1 MQRSVP
7 RGRLALPRN
16 TCEISTQEAVMIHR
30 LRIAFTAVA
39 MISASAPAAD
49 FRFDTVHTQLEFC
62 VSHMGYS
69 HSCGHAPVKSGF
81 FHFDADDW
89 SNARVDATIDVAAL
103 DMGNA
108 AWSDKVRSTFLD
120 AAHYPT
126 AHFVGKRVDKGDPN
140 SGIVVHGELTLR
152 DRTRPV
158 DLHVTF
164 NRAGMDGYTLHYV
177 AGFSATATFKR
188 SAFGV
193 DRDLPDVGDEVN
205 VRIEVE
211 GLRDKDAPV
220 QSGKDDKEP

>member
-1 MQRSVP
+1 
-7 RGRLALPRN
+7 
-16 TCEISTQEAVMIHR
+16 MIHP
-30 LRIAFTAVA
+30 LRIACAAVA
-39 MISASAPAAD
+39 LISANASAAD

-69 HSCGHAPVKSGF
+69 HSCGRAPVKSGF
-81 FHFDADDW
+81 FHFDANDW
-89 SNARVDATIDVAAL
+89 SSARVDATIDVAAL

-108 AWSDKVRSTFLD
+108 GWSDKVRSTFFD
-120 AAHYPT
+120 ATRYPT
-126 AHFVGKRVDKGDPN
+126 ARFVGKRADKADGD
-140 SGIVVHGELTLR
+140 SGIVHGELTLR
-152 DRTRPV
+152 DRTHPV

-164 NRAGMDGYTLHYV
+164 NRAGMDGYTLHYI

-188 SAFGV
+188 SAFGI
-193 DRDLPDVGDEVN
+193 DRDLPDVGDEVS